1 MTWNCKLTF
10 NRLVYNWVMVDQEL
24 SLFHD
29 TPCVLSTTELQTPI
43 PSEENLWLARDAD
56 EWLAAFYASRD
67 RPERRASS
75 PGSTSYFAPSIG
87 DLFQDLL
94 HDNIRS
100 HGHLSPLQLKLLLH
114 PLHSLVSHVRDVLT
128 CFSDSPGSHRGN
140 RTITKAS
147 TMSRLEEVQS
157 LLQKWYGLCIFHA
170 GDESASPIIQEN
182 LILYH
187 LISLN
192 AVTSFPNIERVA
204 RKEFASDPNSNTP
217 SFYKRCIYR
226 REEALFHCGQVFR
239 LVNAMANRPHWWS
252 TAIYRATMI
261 VWVYSLSQAAAGQH
275 KPANNETIFAIDAV
289 TPEHPSVTSYL
300 WNGEG
305 LPVLSRKDGGVT
317 ALDQPGP
324 VLVHCANLLTEGIS
338 GRMSDGIRRKLQ
350 TLHRNWCF
358 DTPETFV

>member
-1 MTWNCKLTF
+1 
-10 NRLVYNWVMVDQEL
+10 MVDQEL

-67 RPERRASS
+67 RPERRASQ
-75 PGSTSYFAPSIG
+75 PGSSNSYFAPSIG

-94 HDNIRS
+94 HDNIRA

-114 PLHSLVSHVRDVLT
+114 PLHSLVSHLRHVLT
-128 CFSDSPGSHRGN
+128 CFSDGPSSHRGS

-157 LLQKWYGLCIFHA
+157 LLQKWYGLCVFHA
-170 GDESASPIIQEN
+170 NDDSVSPIIQEN
-182 LILYH
+182 LVLYH

-192 AVTSFPNIERVA
+192 AVTSFPDIERVA
-204 RKEFASDPNSNTP
+204 RKEFASDPTANTP

-239 LVNAMANRPHWWS
+239 LINAMPKHCRPHWWS
-252 TAIYRATMI
+252 AAVYRATMI
-261 VWVYSLSQAAAGQH
+261 VWVYSLSQAAAGSH
-275 KPANNETIFAIDAV
+275 KAVNETIFAIDAV

-324 VLVHCANLLTEGIS
+324 VLKHCADLLTEGIS
-338 GRMSDGIRRKLQ
+338 SRMSDGIRRKLQ
-350 TLHRNWCF
+350 TLHKNWFF
-358 DTPETFV
+358 DTPEGFA